1 MRNVYLRDSFVLMRV
16 IQSKQMRFLE
26 KKLSQK
32 DCDRNVYKKT
42 IVTKYTSNIW
52 IFILKFAQKIM
63 KINAKKKYKKN

>member
-42 IVTKYTSNIW
+42 IVTKSTSNIW